1 MYCGS
6 LDHGRIIAAFQR
18 HVPGCYVRDYR
29 DQGGYITIC
38 RDYRDLKWNDQTTTR
53 KVYRQV
59 PAVTLIN
66 LPRGNV
72 TAPTRYVGLRIDRPG
87 WRREFRKAM
96 RHLSDTQ
103 MRAITRDLGAGEVFP
118 GIR

>member
-1 MYCGS
+1 MYNGP
-6 LDHGRIIAAFQR
+6 LPHDRIIEAFRR

-29 DQGGYITIC
+29 DKNGFITIC
-38 RDYRDLKWNDQTTTR
+38 RQYKDLPWKDQTTTR

-66 LPRGNV
+66 LPQGNV
-72 TAPTRYVGLRIDRPG
+72 TAPTRYRGVALDRPG
-87 WRREFRKAM
+87 WRKEFRLAM
-96 RHLSDTQ
+96 RHLSDIQ
-103 MRAITRDLGAGEVFP
+103 MRGITKELGVGEVFP